1 MGALKIE
8 DLTAGLRVRD
18 LGASG
23 MPVEIVAVQPFG
35 TVAASVTFREPH
47 SAIGCRHSAD
57 LMAEFQGGWRRCSR
71 KGATWRHS
79 VRNLGTLHNLEQRN
93 VRKREGFPMIVSTA
107 DNVPGKS
114 FEILGLVRGNIVTSK
129 NIGRDMMASVKSV
142 VGGEI
147 KSYTEM
153 TDEARQ
159 VAEDRMIEQAQR
171 LGADAI
177 LAMRFDSGSIQPGTI
192 EMIAYGTAVKF
203 N

>member
-1 MGALKIE
+1 
-8 DLTAGLRVRD
+8 
-18 LGASG
+18 
-23 MPVEIVAVQPFG
+23 
-35 TVAASVTFREPH
+35 
-47 SAIGCRHSAD
+47 
-57 LMAEFQGGWRRCSR
+57 
-71 KGATWRHS
+71 
-79 VRNLGTLHNLEQRN
+79 
-93 VRKREGFPMIVSTA
+93 MIVSTA

-129 NIGRDMMASVKSV
+129 NIGRDMMAGMKEL

-153 TDEARQ
+153 TDQART
-159 VAEDRMIEQAQR
+159 VAESRMISEAER
-171 LGADAI
+171 IGADAI

>member
-1 MGALKIE
+1 M
-8 DLTAGLRVRD
+8 
-18 LGASG
+18 
-23 MPVEIVAVQPFG
+23 IV
-35 TVAASVTFREPH
+35 T
-47 SAIGCRHSAD
+47 SAD
-57 LMAEFQGGWRRCSR
+57 
-71 KGATWRHS
+71 
-79 VRNLGTLHNLEQRN
+79 V
-93 VRKREGFPMIVSTA
+93 
-107 DNVPGKS
+107 VPGQNVQV
-114 FEILGLVRGNIVTSK
+114 LGLVRGNIVTSRH
-129 NIGRDMMASVKSV
+129 IGRDMMAGMKEL

>member
-1 MGALKIE
+1 
-8 DLTAGLRVRD
+8 
-18 LGASG
+18 
-23 MPVEIVAVQPFG
+23 
-35 TVAASVTFREPH
+35 
-47 SAIGCRHSAD
+47 
-57 LMAEFQGGWRRCSR
+57 
-71 KGATWRHS
+71 
-79 VRNLGTLHNLEQRN
+79 
-93 VRKREGFPMIVSTA
+93 MIVSTA

-171 LGADAI
+171 LGLTPSSPCA
-177 LAMRFDSGSIQPGTI
+177 S
-192 EMIAYGTAVKF
+192 TAAQSSPAPSR
-203 N
+203 

>member
-1 MGALKIE
+1 
-8 DLTAGLRVRD
+8 
-18 LGASG
+18 
-23 MPVEIVAVQPFG
+23 
-35 TVAASVTFREPH
+35 
-47 SAIGCRHSAD
+47 
-57 LMAEFQGGWRRCSR
+57 
-71 KGATWRHS
+71 
-79 VRNLGTLHNLEQRN
+79 
-93 VRKREGFPMIVSTA
+93 MIVSTA

-171 LGADAI
+171 LGVLTPSSPCA
-177 LAMRFDSGSIQPGTI
+177 S
-192 EMIAYGTAVKF
+192 TAAQSSPAPSR
-203 N
+203 

>member
-1 MGALKIE
+1 
-8 DLTAGLRVRD
+8 
-18 LGASG
+18 
-23 MPVEIVAVQPFG
+23 
-35 TVAASVTFREPH
+35 
-47 SAIGCRHSAD
+47 
-57 LMAEFQGGWRRCSR
+57 
-71 KGATWRHS
+71 
-79 VRNLGTLHNLEQRN
+79 
-93 VRKREGFPMIVSTA
+93 MIVSTA

-203 N
+203 NWLATHIYVLTTPHPLKRQGVRGLFVSVHRNPTLL